1 MSEEDKLKAISP
13 RKEKAKTPQSD
24 DYAVREFESFEK
36 TNVHLNKQNLGVL
49 GWLFGSKEH
58 AKTNISGLASLTAS
72 IVVFASLCVALRISE
87 KEISH
92 DARENAMRLGILALG
107 YLFGK
112 TSK

>member
-1 MSEEDKLKAISP
+1 MQNDNEIFSNISAEVIPNYTDELALKESENFGL
-13 RKEKAKTPQSD
+13 
-24 DYAVREFESFEK
+24 
-36 TNVHLNKQNLGVL
+36 NMNKQNLGVL

-72 IVVFASLCVALRISE
+72 IVVFASLCVSLRLNE
-87 KEISH
+87 TGISH